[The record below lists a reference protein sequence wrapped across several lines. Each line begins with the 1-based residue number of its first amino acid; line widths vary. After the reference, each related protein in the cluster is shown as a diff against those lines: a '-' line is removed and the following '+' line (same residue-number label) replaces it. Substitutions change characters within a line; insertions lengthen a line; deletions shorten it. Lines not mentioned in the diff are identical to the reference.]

1 LRCCAGLT
9 AQSSTPGSAVSWR
22 RWSVEGVRME
32 TDEGLP
38 FAANYPEAARPLSA
52 SSGRCWSLMLP

>member
-1 LRCCAGLT
+1 
-9 AQSSTPGSAVSWR
+9 
-22 RWSVEGVRME
+22 ME

-52 SSGRCWSLMLP
+52 KLTHSSFV

>member
-1 LRCCAGLT
+1 
-9 AQSSTPGSAVSWR
+9 
-22 RWSVEGVRME
+22 ME

-52 SSGRCWSLMLP
+52 SHGLNCQRADDNQDV